1 MNKTKSHSSDKKD
14 CVVKKIVVAVIL
26 LFFITAVCLFVYS
39 NITINNRMLYYL
51 SEKYSVDKSQITI
64 MEHDKAKLNFEYD
77 FMESTYIN
85 YTHHKWICEI
95 ENREFEVKFFKFHF
109 VDDYQ
114 LEDLEKWCTNYYKEN
129 INPNIVGTVIY
140 GNTVFHDPDIR
151 YNNNLPY
158 SDNRLWEEKDIK
170 DFIRYQY
177 LFNRENG
184 ISVYV
189 NDIESNA
196 AKEAYSNKIS
206 NKLNSD
212 IDFGND
218 LSSRDV
224 NVFFTDE
231 SVIDFQ
237 RIYEQREGSYGCQN
251 VLVKTDKS
259 I

>member
-1 MNKTKSHSSDKKD
+1 MNKTKSHSSDKKA

-39 NITINNRMLYYL
+39 NITINNRMLNYL

-158 SDNRLWEEKDIK
+158 SDNRLWKENDIK

-196 AKEAYSNKIS
+196 VKEAYSNKIS

-218 LSSRDV
+218 LSSSDV
-224 NVFFTDE
+224 NIIFTDE
-231 SVIDFQ
+231 SVIYFQ

-251 VLVKTDKS
+251 VLVNADKG